1 MKMRLLSLLGILLFS
16 VAEAKFPEDFDSP
29 LTTIAFG
36 SCNRQDLP
44 QPLWEVIAKNN
55 PDLFIWLGD
64 NVYADTED
72 VTRFQ
77 AVYDQQ
83 FDQPQYAAFRKE
95 TPIIGT
101 WDDHDYGENNSGKWF
116 PIKKDADRMALDFM
130 QVPGDDPRRQRV
142 GIYGDYTFGPLG
154 KQVAVFLIDDR
165 YFADRPGED
174 AELLGAAQWAW
185 LEEALKA
192 SDAELKL
199 IASGIQVLP
208 LEQPFEKWANFP
220 RERERLLDFIK
231 EASISGVVF
240 ITGDRHIHEVMVKSD
255 EQTRYPLIEVTSS
268 GLTHSWRDFPG
279 EPNRHRI
286 GDVYRE
292 LGFGLIS
299 IDWEAEPATLSLEI
313 RNQDNTPVN
322 FLSLPLEA
330 LQPAK

>member
-1 MKMRLLSLLGILLFS
+1 MKTRLLYLFS
-16 VAEAKFPEDFDSP
+16 ILTLCVAEAKFPEDFDTP

-44 QPLWEVIAKNN
+44 QPLWEVIAKNK

-72 VTRFQ
+72 VARFQ

-83 FDQPQYAAFRKE
+83 FNQPQYAAFRE
-95 TPIIGT
+95 QTPIIGT

-130 QVPGDDPRRQRV
+130 QVPETDSRRQRP
-142 GIYGDYTFGPLG
+142 GIYGDYTFGPPG
-154 KQVAVFLIDDR
+154 KQVSVFLIDDR
-165 YFADRPGED
+165 YFADRPGEE

-185 LEEALKA
+185 LEKALKA
-192 SDAELKL
+192 SQAELKL
-199 IASGIQVLP
+199 IASGIQILP
-208 LEQPFEKWANFP
+208 LEQSFEKWANFP
-220 RERERLLDFIK
+220 RERARLLNFINA
-231 EASISGVVF
+231 EAITGVIF
-240 ITGDRHIHEVMVKSD
+240 ITGDRHIHEMMVKSD
-255 EQTRYPLIEVTSS
+255 EQTRYPLIELTSS
-268 GLTHSWRDFPG
+268 GLTHSWQDFPG

-292 LGFGLIS
+292 LGFGLIT
-299 IDWEAEPATLSLEI
+299 IDWETHPVTLSLEI
-313 RNQDNTPVN
+313 RNEDDAIVN
-322 FLSLPLEA
+322 FVSLPLEA